1 MSGHSKW
8 STIKHKKGAADA
20 KRGRLFTK
28 LIKEIT
34 MAARVGGEAS
44 SRTAAPL
51 GRPGREEGLDA
62 GGHLREG
69 IKRGTGE
76 LEGVTY
82 EKWSTKATAPAAR
95 ALLIE
100 AMTDNKNRTTSEIRH
115 LLTKYGG
122 NMGSAGSVAFQF
134 HKKGYISI
142 EKTAAKEDTLME
154 LAPRGRR
161 RGLPDRGRGRL
172 RDHHRPGLVRGDP
185 VEDRGEGDR
194 DPDGRDPVG
203 AAEHDRGGGQGARAP
218 QAPRDDRGPRRR
230 AEGLVERRH
239 RGQVPDRVRVLGVDP
254 GSRATGWALVTF
266 SPAPALEAAGVLRPP
281 AGGLR
286 NAAALPPRRSR
297 RRDPGAASRCGV
309 GRAGLRRR
317 EPERA

>member
-34 MAARVGGEAS
+34 MAARVGGGSVESNPRLRSAVQAAKKAS
-44 SRTAAPL
+44 MPADNIEKA
-51 GRPGREEGLDA
+51 
-62 GGHLREG
+62 

-82 EKWSTKATAPAAR
+82 EEVVYEGYGPGGA

-134 HKKGYISI
+134 HKKGYLAI

-154 LAPRGRR
+154 LALEAGAEDFRTE
-161 RGLPDRGRGRL
+161 DA
-172 RDHHRPGLVRGDP
+172 DVFEITTDP
-185 VEDRGEGDR
+185 ASFEAIRSKIEEKGIAIQTGEIQS
-194 DPDGRDPVG
+194 V
-203 AAEHDRGGGQGARAP
+203 P
-218 QAPRDDRGPRRR
+218 QSTIAVADKG
-230 AEGLVERRH
+230 
-239 RGQVPDRVRVLGVDP
+239 
-254 GSRATGWALVTF
+254 
-266 SPAPALEAAGVLRPP
+266 PALLKLLEMIEDHDDVQKVWSNGDIEDKYLTA
-281 AGGLR
+281 
-286 NAAALPPRRSR
+286 
-297 RRDPGAASRCGV
+297 
-309 GRAGLRRR
+309 
-317 EPERA
+317 